1 MSTRS
6 KTIQEKM
13 SELDQLVSW
22 FDGDAFE
29 LEGALDRFKKAEA
42 LAADIEKDLQ
52 SLKNDVKVIKQK
64 FDSET

>member
-13 SELDQLVSW
+13 TELDQLVSW
-22 FDGDAFE
+22 FDGNTFQ
-29 LEGALDRFKKAEA
+29 LEGALEKFKKAEI

-64 FDSET
+64 FDSEV